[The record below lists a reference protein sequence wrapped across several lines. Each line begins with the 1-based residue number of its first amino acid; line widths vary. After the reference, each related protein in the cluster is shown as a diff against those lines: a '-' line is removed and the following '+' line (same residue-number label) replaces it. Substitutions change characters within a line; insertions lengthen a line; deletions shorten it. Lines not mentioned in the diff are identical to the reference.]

1 MTPDGTLYHFT
12 DKYLQQHNYNRVM
25 IELTNVDS
33 LANDDD
39 VDITLYRGRDQLL
52 TDATGEDFV
61 PGGTQ
66 RIDMRW
72 GKKFVR
78 HMKGRIVNGMLTTA
92 PVDVILPATAA
103 FEDTTIQSIRAMR
116 LKLKLT
122 PDHAEGLMAGYT
134 DIGTFYR
141 QLNESWSTHH
151 QSYGQESAPSLY
163 RALHR
168 LADAYPDPKTG
179 ENTAISS
186 ALQVKFS
193 QVFIQHPEKEV
204 ASGAGKTTEAGGQ

>member
-1 MTPDGTLYHFT
+1 
-12 DKYLQQHNYNRVM
+12 M

-33 LANDDD
+33 LVNDGD
-39 VDITLYRGRDQLL
+39 VDVTLYRGRDQLL
-52 TDATGEDFV
+52 TDATGNDFV

-66 RIDMRW
+66 HIDLRW
-72 GKKFVR
+72 GKKFIR
-78 HMKGRIVNGMLTTA
+78 HTKGKIENGVLTTE

-103 FEDTTIQSIRAMR
+103 FDDTTIQSIRGMR
-116 LKLKLT
+116 LKLKVT

-134 DIGTFYR
+134 DIATFYR

-179 ENTAISS
+179 GNTAISS
-186 ALQVKFS
+186 AMQVKFS

-204 ASGAGKTTEAGGQ
+204 ASGGTKSVVAGGQQ